1 MGYHKKVSL
10 FWFYEVTN
18 TNTKFRRK
26 DYNALYK
33 IQIL

>member
-1 MGYHKKVSL
+1 MGYLCGVPFL
-10 FWFYEVTN
+10 FYEG